1 METVRIKKLNEVYNK
16 ISCEPSIAY
25 ELNSFFTFDVPG
37 AKFMPAVRN
46 KVWDGK
52 IRLFNLMTCTLY
64 AGLNRYVEEFCKARK
79 YEVEYETD
87 FSSSEFSLI
96 EAKKFI
102 ESLDTTFKPRD
113 YQLEAF
119 VHAVRERRAL
129 LLSPTASGKSFII
142 YLLMRYYNAKT
153 LIIVPTTTLVHQLAS
168 DFKEYGYSDL
178 VTSSNKGNSDQRSL
192 PKGRNS
198 RGGGI
203 RSDSGNSASNE
214 WTSGIHKIY
223 AGQEKRSQAQVTI
236 TTWQSIYKESKDW
249 FNDYDVVI
257 GDEAHNFKAKS
268 LTSILTKLENCQ
280 YRFGFTG
287 TLDGTQTHKLV
298 LEGLF
303 GPVRKVTTTAEL
315 IEQKHLA
322 DFKIKAIVLSYPDEI
337 RKMISRSADYQAEMD
352 YIVKL
357 AARNN
362 FIKNLTL
369 SLEGNTLLLFQF
381 VEKHGQALYDIIKA
395 DTKNKVFFVHG
406 GVDGSEREEI
416 RKIVN
421 ESKNAII
428 IASYGTFSTGIN
440 IPNINNV
447 IFASPSK
454 SRIRNL
460 QSIGRG
466 LRKSETKSE
475 ATLFDIA
482 DDISWKSKK
491 NYTLLHFME
500 RVKIYNEEKF
510 DYKIYKVSLTF

>member
-1 METVRIKKLNEVYNK
+1 METIRIRKLNEVYNK
-16 ISCEPSIAY
+16 IDCEPSIAM
-25 ELNSFFTFDVPG
+25 ELNTYFTFDVPG

-64 AGLNRYVEEFCKARK
+64 GGLNRYVEEFCKSRN

-87 FSSSEFSLI
+87 FSSDEFSLI

-102 ESLDTTFKPRD
+102 ETLSIPSKFESRD

-168 DFKEYGYSDL
+168 DFKEYGYGSDHGL
-178 VTSSNKGNSDQRSL
+178 SDNKQGNHS
-192 PKGRNS
+192 GS
-198 RGGGI
+198 RRIG
-203 RSDSGNSASNE
+203 SASGISEEHE

-268 LTSILTKLENCQ
+268 LTSILTKLENCK

-322 DFKIKAIVLSYPDEI
+322 DFKIKAIVLSYPEEI
-337 RKMISRSADYQAEMD
+337 RKMIARAADYQAEID
-352 YIVKL
+352 YLVRL
-357 AARNN
+357 QARNN
-362 FIKNLTL
+362 FIKNLAL

-381 VEKHGQALYDIIKA
+381 VDKHGRTLYDTIKN

-421 ESKNAII
+421 QGTNNII

-466 LRKSETKSE
+466 LRKSDTKSE

-482 DDISWKSKK
+482 DDMSWKTKK

-500 RVKIYNEEKF
+500 RIKIYNEEKF

>member
-1 METVRIKKLNEVYNK
+1 MDKLTAVKLNEAYLK
-16 ISCEPSIAY
+16 ILCEPSIAQ
-25 ELNSFFTFDVPG
+25 ELNDYFTFDVPG
-37 AKFMPAVRN
+37 AKFMPSYRN
-46 KVWDGK
+46 KIWDGK
-52 IRLFNLMTCTLY
+52 IRLYNLLTQSLY
-64 AGLNRYVEEFCKARK
+64 SGLIRYVEEFCKSRN
-79 YEVEYETD
+79 YELEYDYENGLE
-87 FSSSEFSLI
+87 EFSVH
-96 EAKKFI
+96 EAKKFVS
-102 ESLDTTFKPRD
+102 SLDTTFEPRD

-168 DFKEYGYSDL
+168 DFKEYGYV
-178 VTSSNKGNSDQRSL
+178 VTTDNG
-192 PKGRNS
+192 
-198 RGGGI
+198 
-203 RSDSGNSASNE
+203 RSD
-214 WTSGIHKIY
+214 IHKIY
-223 AGQEKRSQAQVTI
+223 AGQEKRSEAQVTI
-236 TTWQSIYKESKDW
+236 STWQSVYKETKEW
-249 FNDYDVVI
+249 FDQYEVVI
-257 GDEAHNFKAKS
+257 GDEAHLFKAKS
-268 LTSILTKLENCQ
+268 LISIMSKLENCK

-303 GPVRKVTTTAEL
+303 GPVRKVISTSEL

-322 DFKIKAIVLSYPDEI
+322 DFRIKAIVLSYPDEI
-337 RKMISRSADYQAEMD
+337 RQMIARASDYQAEID
-352 YIVKL
+352 YIVRL

-362 FIKNLTL
+362 FIKNLAL

-381 VEKHGQALYDIIKA
+381 VDKHGRALYETISKDSDSK
-395 DTKNKVFFVHG
+395 KVYFVHG
-406 GVDGSEREEI
+406 GIDGAEREQI

-421 ESKNAII
+421 DGVGNII

-440 IPNINNV
+440 IPNIDNV

-466 LRKSETKSE
+466 LRRSDRKTE

-482 DDISWKSKK
+482 DNMVWKQKK
-491 NYTLLHFME
+491 NFTLLHFME
-500 RVKIYNEEKF
+500 RIKIYNEEKF
-510 DYKIYKVSLTF
+510 EYKIYEVNLKI